1 MVTAELLES
10 QPDCFMVALRVQHS
24 DSEKCSQK
32 LKQLKT
38 FLTGFDGFSNLSV
51 IRRDGGLGTDFYI
64 IVRFDSI
71 DALQAWRSAP
81 ETVAMAKEIEA
92 MAITDI
98 SRQHAS
104 GASIWFEPV
113 SSMPST
119 PKPPLFWKRWVTSML
134 AVSTAV

>member
-81 ETVAMAKEIEA
+81 ETVAMVKGCVSNLVEILQRRSPS
-92 MAITDI
+92 MW
-98 SRQHAS
+98 
-104 GASIWFEPV
+104 IW
-113 SSMPST
+113 
-119 PKPPLFWKRWVTSML
+119 
-134 AVSTAV
+134 A